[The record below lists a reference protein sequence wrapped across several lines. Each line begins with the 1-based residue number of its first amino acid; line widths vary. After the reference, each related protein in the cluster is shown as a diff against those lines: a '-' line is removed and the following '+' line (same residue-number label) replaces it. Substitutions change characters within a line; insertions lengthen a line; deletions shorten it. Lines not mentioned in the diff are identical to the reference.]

1 MVERFKLYLSKT
13 MLQNYLKIAFR
24 NLVRN
29 KVYSFINIGG
39 LAVGMATCLLISLY
53 VLDEISY
60 DRFNEK
66 ADRICRLDMDIKF
79 GGSEK
84 SYAVSPAPAGP
95 AFLQDYPFIENY
107 VRIRENSIVIKK
119 GNETIAEGDVA
130 FADSSLFEVF
140 TFPMLYGN
148 PKEALKQ
155 PNSVVITESIA
166 KKYFNTSQVLG
177 KFLTIN
183 KTELYKI
190 TGVIK
195 DIPENSHI
203 KRNIYMSMLNYED
216 SKRNVWISNNYNT
229 YLLLKKG
236 ASFTQ
241 LKAKFS
247 EVQKK
252 YLQPE
257 IFQILGIKTIKEFER
272 SGNYL
277 RFDLMPLTQIHLY
290 SNKVAEISTNSNIQY
305 VYIFSAV
312 ALFILLIACVNFMNL
327 STARSVNRAK
337 EVGVRKVLG
346 TVRSYLIGQFLSE
359 SIFLSLI
366 AFILGFGIAYLLLP
380 YFNDLATKQ
389 MNLSLEQKPF
399 LLPVLLLFST
409 LIGLLAGIYPA
420 LILSNFKPIS
430 VLKGKLTTSNKG
442 GYLRNGLVVFQFFAS
457 VFLIICTII
466 IYRQLNFIQNKNL
479 GFNREQVLVIHD
491 TNLLGT
497 GLESFKNE
505 LLQLKEAKSATIS
518 GFLPT
523 PSFRSSNS
531 FWPEGELNAEKGISM
546 QFWEVGH
553 EYTKTLGMQ
562 LLQGR
567 DFDRNM
573 STDSSALVINE
584 SAAKIFGYKNPIGKK
599 LFMYADVQTKRMI
612 AFTIIGVVKNFNYE
626 SLRENVGAMSM
637 CLSTKSYGMISIR
650 LQTDNIKEA
659 IAKIEN
665 KWKSRVGVTPLNY
678 QFLDEAFDGMYRSE
692 QRIGKIFISFAI
704 LAIFIACLGLFGLA
718 TFTAEQR
725 TKEIG
730 IRKVMGASVTQ
741 IVQLLSKDLL
751 RLVILGIIVAS
762 PIAYY
767 FMNKWLQ
774 DFAYQVEISWWI
786 FALAGLISI
795 TIALLTV
802 SYQAI
807 KAAVANPVKSLR
819 TE

>member
-1 MVERFKLYLSKT
+1 
-13 MLQNYLKIAFR
+13 MLRNYLKIALR
-24 NLVRN
+24 NLLRN

-39 LAVGMATCLLISLY
+39 LAVGMATCLLITLY
-53 VLDEISY
+53 VFDEISY

-66 ADRICRLDMDIKF
+66 ADRIYRLDMDIKF
-79 GGSEK
+79 GGLEK

-95 AFLQDYPFIENY
+95 AILRDYPFIENF
-107 VRIRENSIVIKK
+107 VRIRENGVVITK
-119 GNETIAEGDVA
+119 GRETINEHNVA
-130 FADSSLFEVF
+130 FADSTLFEVF
-140 TFPMLYGN
+140 TLPMIYGN
-148 PKEALKQ
+148 PKNALNQ

-177 KFLTIN
+177 KFLTID
-183 KTELYKI
+183 KTHLYKI

-216 SKRNVWISNNYNT
+216 SKQNVWVSNNYNT
-229 YLLLKKG
+229 YLLLKQNVNP
-236 ASFTQ
+236 SQ
-241 LKAKFS
+241 LKSKFR
-247 EVQKK
+247 EILKK
-252 YLQPE
+252 YVQPE
-257 IFQILGIKTIKEFER
+257 IFQVLGIKSIEDFEK
-272 SGNYL
+272 SGSYM
-277 RFDLMPLTQIHLY
+277 RFDLMPLTKIHLN
-290 SNKVAEISTNSNIQY
+290 SDKVAEIGTNSNIQY
-305 VYIFSAV
+305 VYIFSAI

-346 TVRSYLIGQFLSE
+346 TIRSHLMGQFLSE
-359 SIFLSLI
+359 SILLSLI
-366 AFILGFGIAYLLLP
+366 AFFLGFGIAYSLIP
-380 YFNDLATKQ
+380 YFNDLAAKQ
-389 MNLSLEQKPF
+389 MNLSFEKKPF
-399 LLPVLLLFST
+399 LLPALLFFSI
-409 LIGLLAGIYPA
+409 LIGLLAGVYPA
-420 LILSNFKPIS
+420 LILSSFKPIS
-430 VLKGKLTTSNKG
+430 VLKGKLTASIKG
-442 GYLRNGLVVFQFFAS
+442 SYLRSGLVVFQFFSSA
-457 VFLIICTII
+457 FLIICTIV
-466 IYRQLNFIQNKNL
+466 IYRQLSFIQQKNL
-479 GFNREQVLVIHD
+479 GFNREQVLVIND
-491 TNLLGT
+491 TNLLGS
-497 GLESFKNE
+497 GLESFRNE
-505 LLQLKEAKSATIS
+505 LLQLKEIKSATVS

-523 PSFRSSNS
+523 PSYRNNNS

-546 QFWEVGH
+546 QFWEVGFD
-553 EYTKTLGMQ
+553 YTKTLGMQ

-567 DFDRNM
+567 DFDKNM
-573 STDSSALVINE
+573 STDSSALIINE

-599 LFMYADVQTKRMI
+599 LFMYADVQTKRMV

-637 CLSTKSYGMISIR
+637 CLSSKPYGMISIR

-665 KWKSRVGVTPLNY
+665 KWKSRVGASPLNY
-678 QFLDEAFDGMYRSE
+678 QFLDEAFDSMYRSE

-730 IRKVMGASVTQ
+730 IRKVLGASVPQ
-741 IVQLLSKDLL
+741 IVQLLSKDFV
-751 RLVILGIIVAS
+751 RLVIIGIVIAS

-767 FMNKWLQ
+767 FMDKWLQ
-774 DFAYQVEISWWI
+774 DFAYRVEISWWI
-786 FALAGLISI
+786 FALAGIVAIS
-795 TIALLTV
+795 IALLTV

-807 KAAVANPVKSLR
+807 RAALMNPVKSLR

>member
-1 MVERFKLYLSKT
+1 
-13 MLQNYLKIAFR
+13 MLQSYLKIAFR

-66 ADRICRLDMDIKF
+66 ADRIYRLDMDIKF

-95 AFLQDYPFIENY
+95 TFLRDYPFIENY
-107 VRIRENSIVIKK
+107 VRIKENRVVIEK
-119 GNETIAEGDVA
+119 GKETINEWNVA
-130 FADSSLFEVF
+130 FADSTLFEVF
-140 TFPMLYGN
+140 TLPMIYGN
-148 PKEALKQ
+148 PKNALSQ
-155 PNSVVITESIA
+155 PNSVVITESVA
-166 KKYFNTSQVLG
+166 KKYFNTVQVLN

-216 SKRNVWISNNYNT
+216 SKRNIWTSNNYNT
-229 YLLLKKG
+229 YLLLKQG
-236 ASFTQ
+236 ANPSQ
-241 LKAKFS
+241 IKSKFR
-247 EVQKK
+247 EIQKK
-252 YLQPE
+252 YMLPE
-257 IFQILGIKTIKEFER
+257 IFQILGTKTVEEFEK

-277 RFDLMPLTQIHLY
+277 RFDLMPLMQIHLY
-290 SNKVAEISTNSNIQY
+290 SNKVAEIGTNSNIQY
-305 VYIFSAV
+305 VYIFSAI
-312 ALFILLIACVNFMNL
+312 ALFILLIACINFMNL

-346 TVRSYLIGQFLSE
+346 TIRSYLIGQFLSE
-359 SIFLSLI
+359 SILLGLI
-366 AFILGFGIAYLLLP
+366 AFFLGFGIAYLLLP
-380 YFNDLATKQ
+380 HFNDLANKQ
-389 MNLSLEQKPF
+389 MNLSFEQKPF
-399 LLPVLLLFST
+399 LLPVLLLFSI
-409 LIGLLAGIYPA
+409 LIGLLAGVYPA
-420 LILSNFKPIS
+420 LILSAFKPIS

-442 GYLRNGLVVFQFFAS
+442 GYLRSGLVIFQFFAS
-457 VFLIICTII
+457 AFLIICTMV
-466 IYRQLNFIQNKNL
+466 IYRQLSFIQQKNL
-479 GFNREQVLVIHD
+479 GFNREQVLIIND
-491 TNLLGT
+491 TNLLEN

-505 LLQLKEAKSATIS
+505 LLQFKEIKSATIS
-518 GFLPT
+518 AFLPT
-523 PSFRSSNS
+523 PSNRNNNS
-531 FWPEGELNAEKGISM
+531 FWPEGELNVEKGISM

-553 EYTKTLGMQ
+553 DYTKTLGMQ

-567 DFDRNM
+567 DFDKNM
-573 STDSSALVINE
+573 STDSSALIINE
-584 SAAKIFGYKNPIGKK
+584 SSAKIFGYKNLIGRK
-599 LFMYADVQTKRMI
+599 LFMYTDIQAKIMKT
-612 AFTIIGVVKNFNYE
+612 FTIIGVVKNFNYE
-626 SLRENVGAMSM
+626 SLRENIGAMSI
-637 CLSTKSYGMISIR
+637 CLSTKPYGAISVR
-650 LQTDNIKEA
+650 LQTDNVKEVV
-659 IAKIEN
+659 AKIEN
-665 KWKSRVGVTPLNY
+665 KWKSSVGAMPLNY
-678 QFLDEAFDGMYRSE
+678 QFLDEAFDSMYRSE

-730 IRKVMGASVTQ
+730 IRKVMGASVIQ
-741 IVQLLSKDLL
+741 IVNLLSKDFL
-751 RLVILGIIVAS
+751 RLVILGIVIAS
-762 PIAYY
+762 PVAYWA
-767 FMNKWLQ
+767 MNKWIQ
-774 DFAYQVEISWWI
+774 DFAYRIEISWWT
-786 FALAGLISI
+786 FVLAGLISI
-795 TIALLTV
+795 VIALLTV

>member
-1 MVERFKLYLSKT
+1 MI
-13 MLQNYLKIAFR
+13 QNYLKIALR
-24 NLVRN
+24 NLLRN
-29 KVYSFINIGG
+29 KVYSFINIVG

-53 VLDEISY
+53 VFDEISY

-84 SYAVSPAPAGP
+84 NYAVSPAPAGP
-95 AFLQDYPFIENY
+95 ALLQDYPFIENY
-107 VRIRENSIVIKK
+107 VRIRENSVVIKK
-119 GNETIAEGDVA
+119 GIETLAEGDVA
-130 FADSSLFEVF
+130 FADSTLFEVF
-140 TFPMLYGN
+140 IFPMLYGN

-183 KTELYKI
+183 NTELYKI

-203 KRNIYMSMLNYED
+203 RRNIYMSMLNYED
-216 SKRNVWISNNYNT
+216 SKRNVWVNNNYNT
-229 YLLLKKG
+229 YLLFRKG
-236 ASFTQ
+236 VNFTQ

-257 IFQILGIKTIKEFER
+257 IFQILGIKTIKDFEK
-272 SGNYL
+272 SGNYM

-290 SNKVAEISTNSNIQY
+290 SNKVAEISANSNIQY
-305 VYIFSAV
+305 VYIFSAI

-337 EVGVRKVLG
+337 EVGIRKVLG
-346 TVRSYLIGQFLSE
+346 TVRSYLVGQFLSE
-359 SIFLSLI
+359 SILLSLI
-366 AFILGFGIAYLLLP
+366 AFVLGFGIAYLLLP
-380 YFNDLATKQ
+380 YFNDLAAKQ
-389 MNLSLEQKPF
+389 MNLSFEQKPF
-399 LLPVLLLFST
+399 LLPVLILSST

-420 LILSNFKPIS
+420 LILSAFKPIS
-430 VLKGKLTTSNKG
+430 VLKGKLTASNKG
-442 GYLRNGLVVFQFFAS
+442 GYLRSGLVVFQFFAS
-457 VFLIICTII
+457 VFLIICTIV

-491 TNLLGT
+491 TNLLNN
-497 GLESFKNE
+497 GLASFKNE
-505 LLQLKEAKSATIS
+505 LLQLNEVKSASIS
-518 GFLPT
+518 NFLPT
-523 PSFRSSNS
+523 PSYRNSST
-531 FWPEGELNAEKGISM
+531 FFPEGELNAEKGINM

-553 EYTKTLGMQ
+553 DYTKTLGMQ
-562 LLQGR
+562 LLKGR
-567 DFDRNM
+567 DFDKSM
-573 STDSSALVINE
+573 FTDSSALVINE
-584 SAAKIFGYKNPIGKK
+584 SAAKIFGYKNPVGKK
-599 LFMYADVQTKRMI
+599 VFMYTDIQAKIMKT
-612 AFTIIGVVKNFNYE
+612 FTIIGVIKNFNYE

-637 CLSTKSYGMISIR
+637 CLSTNPHGMISIR
-650 LQTDNIKEA
+650 LKTNDVKQTIAA
-659 IAKIEN
+659 IDK
-665 KWKSRVGVTPLNY
+665 KWKARVGVTPLNY
-678 QFLDEAFDGMYRSE
+678 QFLDEAFDSMYRSE

-730 IRKVMGASVTQ
+730 IRKVLGASVTQ

-751 RLVILGIIVAS
+751 RLVIVGIIIAS

-786 FALAGLISI
+786 FVLAGVISVA
-795 TIALLTV
+795 IALLTV

>member
-1 MVERFKLYLSKT
+1 MI
-13 MLQNYLKIAFR
+13 QNYLKIALR
-24 NLVRN
+24 NLLRN

-39 LAVGMATCLLISLY
+39 LAVGMATCLLITLY

-66 ADRICRLDMDIKF
+66 ADRIYRLDMDIKF

-95 AFLQDYPFIENY
+95 ALLRDYPFIENY
-107 VRIRENSIVIKK
+107 VRIRENGVVITK
-119 GNETIAEGDVA
+119 GKETINEQNVA

-140 TFPMLYGN
+140 TLPMLYGN
-148 PKEALKQ
+148 PKNALSQ

-166 KKYFNTSQVLG
+166 KKYFNTVQVLG
-177 KFLTIN
+177 KVLTID
-183 KTELYKI
+183 KTQLYKI

-216 SKRNVWISNNYNT
+216 SKRNIWVSNNYNT
-229 YLLLKKG
+229 YLLFKQKVDP
-236 ASFTQ
+236 SQ
-241 LKAKFS
+241 LRARFR
-247 EVQKK
+247 EIQKK
-252 YLQPE
+252 YMQPE
-257 IFQILGIKTIKEFER
+257 IFQILGIKTMEDFEK
-272 SGNYL
+272 SGNYM
-277 RFDLMPLTQIHLY
+277 RFDLMPLKQIHLY
-290 SNKVAEISTNSNIQY
+290 SNKVAEIGTNSNIQY
-305 VYIFSAV
+305 VYIFSAI

-346 TVRSYLIGQFLSE
+346 TIRSYLIGQFLSE
-359 SIFLSLI
+359 SILLSLI
-366 AFILGFGIAYLLLP
+366 AFILGFGIAYALLP
-380 YFNDLATKQ
+380 YFNDLAAKQ

-399 LLPVLLLFST
+399 LLPALLFFSI

-420 LILSNFKPIS
+420 LVLSAFKPIS
-430 VLKGKLTTSNKG
+430 VLKGKLTTSSRG
-442 GYLRNGLVVFQFFAS
+442 GYLRSGLVVFQFFAS
-457 VFLIICTII
+457 AFLIICTIV
-466 IYRQLNFIQNKNL
+466 IYRQLNFIQQKNL
-479 GFNREQVLVIHD
+479 GFNREQVLVINE

-497 GLESFKNE
+497 GLESFRNE
-505 LLQLKEAKSATIS
+505 LLQLKETKSATIS

-523 PSFRSSNS
+523 PSYRNSNS
-531 FWPEGELNAEKGISM
+531 FWPEGELNAEKGINM

-553 EYTKTLGMQ
+553 DYTKTLGMQ

-573 STDSSALVINE
+573 STDSSALIINE
-584 SAAKIFGYKNPIGKK
+584 SAAKIFGYKNPIGRK
-599 LFMYADVQTKRMI
+599 LFMYADIQTKRMI

-650 LQTDNIKEA
+650 LQTDNAKEA

-665 KWKSRVGVTPLNY
+665 KWKSRVGATPLNY
-678 QFLDEAFDGMYRSE
+678 QFLDEAFDSMYRSE

-730 IRKVMGASVTQ
+730 IRKILGASVSQ
-741 IVQLLSKDLL
+741 IVRLLSKDFIQ
-751 RLVILGIIVAS
+751 LVIVGIVIAS

-767 FMNKWLQ
+767 FMDKWLQ
-774 DFAYQVEISWWI
+774 DFAYRVEISWWI
-786 FALAGLISI
+786 FASAGII
-795 TIALLTV
+795 AIVIALLTV

-807 KAAVANPVKSLR
+807 KAALANPVKSLR

>member
-1 MVERFKLYLSKT
+1 
-13 MLQNYLKIAFR
+13 MLRNYLKIALR
-24 NLVRN
+24 NLLRN

-39 LAVGMATCLLISLY
+39 LAVGMATCLLITLY
-53 VLDEISY
+53 VFDEISY

-66 ADRICRLDMDIKF
+66 ADRIYRLDMDIKF
-79 GGSEK
+79 GGLEK

-95 AFLQDYPFIENY
+95 AILRDYPFIENF
-107 VRIRENSIVIKK
+107 VRIRENGVVITK
-119 GNETIAEGDVA
+119 GRETINEHNVA
-130 FADSSLFEVF
+130 FADSTLFEVF
-140 TFPMLYGN
+140 TLPMIYGN
-148 PKEALKQ
+148 PKNALNQ

-177 KFLTIN
+177 KFLTID
-183 KTELYKI
+183 KTHLYKI

-216 SKRNVWISNNYNT
+216 SKQNVWVSNNYNT
-229 YLLLKKG
+229 YLLLKQNVNP
-236 ASFTQ
+236 SQ
-241 LKAKFS
+241 LKSKFR
-247 EVQKK
+247 EILKK
-252 YLQPE
+252 YVQPE
-257 IFQILGIKTIKEFER
+257 IFQVLGIKSIEDFEK
-272 SGNYL
+272 SGSYM
-277 RFDLMPLTQIHLY
+277 RFDLMALTKIHLH
-290 SNKVAEISTNSNIQY
+290 SDKVAEIGTNSNIQY
-305 VYIFSAV
+305 VYIFSAI

-346 TVRSYLIGQFLSE
+346 TIRSHLMGQFLSE
-359 SIFLSLI
+359 SILLSLI
-366 AFILGFGIAYLLLP
+366 AFFLGFGIAYSLIP
-380 YFNDLATKQ
+380 YFNDLAAKQ
-389 MNLSLEQKPF
+389 MNLSFEKKPF
-399 LLPVLLLFST
+399 LLPALLFFSI
-409 LIGLLAGIYPA
+409 LIGLLAGVYPA
-420 LILSNFKPIS
+420 LILSSFKPIS
-430 VLKGKLTTSNKG
+430 VLKGKLTASNKG
-442 GYLRNGLVVFQFFAS
+442 SYLRSGLVVFQFFSSA
-457 VFLIICTII
+457 FLIICTIV
-466 IYRQLNFIQNKNL
+466 IYRQLSFIQQKNL
-479 GFNREQVLVIHD
+479 GFNREQVLVIND
-491 TNLLGT
+491 TNLLGS
-497 GLESFKNE
+497 GLESFRNE
-505 LLQLKEAKSATIS
+505 LLQLKEIKSATVS

-523 PSFRSSNS
+523 PSYRNNNS

-546 QFWEVGH
+546 QFWEVGFD
-553 EYTKTLGMQ
+553 YTKTLGMQ

-567 DFDRNM
+567 DFDKNM
-573 STDSSALVINE
+573 STDSSALIINE

-599 LFMYADVQTKRMI
+599 LFMYADVQTKRMV

-637 CLSTKSYGMISIR
+637 CLSSKPYGMISIR

-665 KWKSRVGVTPLNY
+665 KWKSRVGASPLNY
-678 QFLDEAFDGMYRSE
+678 QFLDEAFDSMYRSE

-730 IRKVMGASVTQ
+730 IRKVLGASVPQ
-741 IVQLLSKDLL
+741 IVQLLSKDFV
-751 RLVILGIIVAS
+751 RLVIIGIVIAS

-767 FMNKWLQ
+767 FMDKWLQ
-774 DFAYQVEISWWI
+774 DFAYRVEISWWI
-786 FALAGLISI
+786 FALAGIVAIS
-795 TIALLTV
+795 IALLTV

-807 KAAVANPVKSLR
+807 RAALMNPVKSLR

>member
-1 MVERFKLYLSKT
+1 
-13 MLQNYLKIAFR
+13 MLRNYLKIALR
-24 NLVRN
+24 NLLRN

-39 LAVGMATCLLISLY
+39 LAVGMATCLLITLY
-53 VLDEISY
+53 VFDEISY

-66 ADRICRLDMDIKF
+66 ADRIYRLDMDIKF
-79 GGSEK
+79 GGLEK

-95 AFLQDYPFIENY
+95 AILRDYPFIENF
-107 VRIRENSIVIKK
+107 VRIRENGVVITK
-119 GNETIAEGDVA
+119 GRETINEHNVA
-130 FADSSLFEVF
+130 FADSTLFEVF
-140 TFPMLYGN
+140 TLPMIYGN
-148 PKEALKQ
+148 PKNALNQ

-177 KFLTIN
+177 KFLTID
-183 KTELYKI
+183 KTHLYKI

-216 SKRNVWISNNYNT
+216 SKQNVWVSNNYNT
-229 YLLLKKG
+229 YLLLKQNVNP
-236 ASFTQ
+236 SQ
-241 LKAKFS
+241 LKSKFR
-247 EVQKK
+247 EILKK
-252 YLQPE
+252 YVQPE
-257 IFQILGIKTIKEFER
+257 IFQVLGIKSIEDFEK
-272 SGNYL
+272 SGSYM
-277 RFDLMPLTQIHLY
+277 RFDLMPLTKIHLH
-290 SNKVAEISTNSNIQY
+290 SDKVAEIGTNSNIQY
-305 VYIFSAV
+305 VYIFSAI

-346 TVRSYLIGQFLSE
+346 TIRSHLMGQFLSE
-359 SIFLSLI
+359 SILLSLI
-366 AFILGFGIAYLLLP
+366 AFFLGFGIAYSLIP
-380 YFNDLATKQ
+380 YFNDLAAKQ
-389 MNLSLEQKPF
+389 MNLSFEKKPF
-399 LLPVLLLFST
+399 LLPALLFFSI
-409 LIGLLAGIYPA
+409 LIGLLAGVYPA
-420 LILSNFKPIS
+420 LILSSFKPIS
-430 VLKGKLTTSNKG
+430 VLKGKLTASNKG
-442 GYLRNGLVVFQFFAS
+442 SYLRSGLVVFQFFSSA
-457 VFLIICTII
+457 FLIICTIV
-466 IYRQLNFIQNKNL
+466 IYRQLSFIQQKNL
-479 GFNREQVLVIHD
+479 GFNREQVLVIND
-491 TNLLGT
+491 TNLLGS
-497 GLESFKNE
+497 GLESFRNE
-505 LLQLKEAKSATIS
+505 LLQLKEIKSATVS

-523 PSFRSSNS
+523 PSYRNNNS

-546 QFWEVGH
+546 QFWEVGFD
-553 EYTKTLGMQ
+553 YTKTLGMQ

-567 DFDRNM
+567 DFDKNM
-573 STDSSALVINE
+573 STDSSALIINE

-599 LFMYADVQTKRMI
+599 LFMYADVQTKRMV

-637 CLSTKSYGMISIR
+637 CLSSKPYGMISIR

-665 KWKSRVGVTPLNY
+665 KWKSRVGASPLNY
-678 QFLDEAFDGMYRSE
+678 QFLDEAFDSMYRSE

-730 IRKVMGASVTQ
+730 IRKVLGASVPQ
-741 IVQLLSKDLL
+741 IVQLLSKDFV
-751 RLVILGIIVAS
+751 RLVIIGIVIAS

-767 FMNKWLQ
+767 FMDKWLQ
-774 DFAYQVEISWWI
+774 DFAYRVEISWWI
-786 FALAGLISI
+786 FALAGIVAIS
-795 TIALLTV
+795 IALLTV

-807 KAAVANPVKSLR
+807 RAALMNPVKSLR

>member
-1 MVERFKLYLSKT
+1 

-24 NLVRN
+24 NLLRN

-39 LAVGMATCLLISLY
+39 LAVGMATCLLISMY
-53 VLDEISY
+53 ILDEVSY

-66 ADRICRLDMDIKF
+66 ADRIYRLDMDIKF

-95 AFLQDYPFIENY
+95 TFLRYFPFIENY
-107 VRIRENSIVIKK
+107 VRIRENVVVIEK
-119 GNETIAEGDVA
+119 GKETINEHNVA

-140 TFPMLYGN
+140 TLPMIYGN
-148 PKEALKQ
+148 PKNALCQ

-166 KKYFNTSQVLG
+166 KKYFNTVQVLG
-177 KFLTIN
+177 KILTID
-183 KTELYKI
+183 KTQLYKI

-216 SKRNVWISNNYNT
+216 SKRNVWVSNNYNT
-229 YLLLKKG
+229 YLLLKQNVNPV
-236 ASFTQ
+236 Q
-241 LKAKFS
+241 LKS
-247 EVQKK
+247 RLREILKK

-257 IFQILGIKTIKEFER
+257 LFQILGIKSMEDFEK
-272 SGNYL
+272 SGNYM
-277 RFDLMPLTQIHLY
+277 RFDLMPLTKIHLY
-290 SNKVAEISTNSNIQY
+290 SDKVAEIGTNSNIQY
-305 VYIFSAV
+305 VYIFSAI

-346 TVRSYLIGQFLSE
+346 TIRSHLMSQFLSE
-359 SIFLSLI
+359 SILLSMI

-389 MNLSLEQKPF
+389 MSLSLEQKPL
-399 LLPVLLLFST
+399 LLPVLLFFSIF
-409 LIGLLAGIYPA
+409 IGLLAGVYPA
-420 LILSNFKPIS
+420 LILSAFKPIS
-430 VLKGKLTTSNKG
+430 VLKGKLTTRNKG
-442 GYLRNGLVVFQFFAS
+442 SYLRNGLVVFQFFSSA
-457 VFLIICTII
+457 FLIICTIA
-466 IYRQLNFIQNKNL
+466 IYRQLHFIQNKNL
-479 GFNREQVLVIHD
+479 GFNREQVLVIND
-491 TNLLGT
+491 TNLLGN

-505 LLQLKEAKSATIS
+505 LLQLKETKSATIS

-523 PSFRSSNS
+523 PSYRNNNS

-553 EYTKTLGMQ
+553 DYTKTLGMQ

-567 DFDRNM
+567 DFDKNM
-573 STDSSALVINE
+573 STDSTALIINE
-584 SAAKIFGYKNPIGKK
+584 SATKIFGYKNPIGKK
-599 LFMYADVQTKRMI
+599 LFMYADIQTKRMV
-612 AFTIIGVVKNFNYE
+612 AFTIIGVVKNFNFE

-637 CLSTKSYGMISIR
+637 CLSPKSYGMISIR
-650 LQTDNIKEA
+650 LQTDNVKEA
-659 IAKIEN
+659 IAKIES
-665 KWKSRVGVTPLNY
+665 KWKSRVGASPLNY
-678 QFLDEAFDGMYRSE
+678 HFLDEAFDSMYRSE

-704 LAIFIACLGLFGLA
+704 LAILIACLGLFGLA

-725 TKEIG
+725 IKEIG
-730 IRKVMGASVTQ
+730 IRKVLGATVTQ
-741 IVQLLSKDLL
+741 IVQLLSIDFL
-751 RLVILGIIVAS
+751 RLVIWGIVIAS
-762 PIAYY
+762 PIAYWAI
-767 FMNKWLQ
+767 NKWLQ
-774 DFAYQVEISWWI
+774 DFAYRVEISWWI
-786 FALAGLISI
+786 FALAGALAVL
-795 TIALLTV
+795 IALLTV

>member
-1 MVERFKLYLSKT
+1 
-13 MLQNYLKIAFR
+13 MLQNYLKIALR
-24 NLVRN
+24 NLLRN

-39 LAVGMATCLLISLY
+39 LAVGMATCLLITLY

-66 ADRICRLDMDIKF
+66 ADRIYRLDMDIKF

-95 AFLQDYPFIENY
+95 ALLRDYPFIENY
-107 VRIRENSIVIKK
+107 VRIRENGVVITK
-119 GNETIAEGDVA
+119 GKETINEQNVA

-140 TFPMLYGN
+140 TLPMLYGN
-148 PKEALKQ
+148 PKNALSQ

-166 KKYFNTSQVLG
+166 KKYFNTVQVLG
-177 KFLTIN
+177 KVLTID
-183 KTELYKI
+183 KTQLYKI

-216 SKRNVWISNNYNT
+216 SKRNIWVSNNYNT
-229 YLLLKKG
+229 YLLFKQKVDP
-236 ASFTQ
+236 SQ
-241 LKAKFS
+241 LRARFR
-247 EVQKK
+247 EIQKK
-252 YLQPE
+252 YMQPE
-257 IFQILGIKTIKEFER
+257 IFQILGIKTMEDFEK
-272 SGNYL
+272 SGNYM
-277 RFDLMPLTQIHLY
+277 RFDLMPLKQIHLY
-290 SNKVAEISTNSNIQY
+290 SNKVAEIGTNSNIQY
-305 VYIFSAV
+305 VYIFSAI

-346 TVRSYLIGQFLSE
+346 TIRSYLIGQFLSE
-359 SIFLSLI
+359 SILLSLI
-366 AFILGFGIAYLLLP
+366 AFILGFGIAYALLP
-380 YFNDLATKQ
+380 YFNDLAAKQ

-399 LLPVLLLFST
+399 LLPALLFFSI
-409 LIGLLAGIYPA
+409 LIGLLAGVYPA
-420 LILSNFKPIS
+420 SVLSAFKPIS

-442 GYLRNGLVVFQFFAS
+442 GYLRSGLVVFQFFAS
-457 VFLIICTII
+457 AFLIICTIV
-466 IYRQLNFIQNKNL
+466 IYRQLNFIQQKNL
-479 GFNREQVLVIHD
+479 GFNREQVLVINE

-505 LLQLKEAKSATIS
+505 LLQLKETKSATIS

-523 PSFRSSNS
+523 PSYRNSNS

-553 EYTKTLGMQ
+553 DYTKTLGMQ

-573 STDSSALVINE
+573 STDSSALIINE
-584 SAAKIFGYKNPIGKK
+584 SAAKIFGYKNPIGRK
-599 LFMYADVQTKRMI
+599 LFMYADIQTKRMI

-650 LQTDNIKEA
+650 LQTDNVKEA
-659 IAKIEN
+659 IAKIES
-665 KWKSRVGVTPLNY
+665 KWKSRVGASPLNY
-678 QFLDEAFDGMYRSE
+678 QFLDEAFDSMYRSE

-730 IRKVMGASVTQ
+730 IRKVLGASVSQ
-741 IVQLLSKDLL
+741 IVQLLSKDFI
-751 RLVILGIIVAS
+751 RLVIVGIVIAS

-767 FMNKWLQ
+767 FMDKWLQ
-774 DFAYQVEISWWI
+774 DFAYRVEISWWI
-786 FALAGLISI
+786 FALAGIVAI
-795 TIALLTV
+795 VIALLTV

-807 KAAVANPVKSLR
+807 RAALMNPVKSLR

>member
-1 MVERFKLYLSKT
+1 
-13 MLQNYLKIAFR
+13 MLQNYLKIALR
-24 NLVRN
+24 NLLRN

-39 LAVGMATCLLISLY
+39 LAVGMATCLLITLY
-53 VLDEISY
+53 VFDEISY

-66 ADRICRLDMDIKF
+66 ADRIYRLDMDIKF
-79 GGSEK
+79 GGLEK

-95 AFLQDYPFIENY
+95 AILRDYPFIENF
-107 VRIRENSIVIKK
+107 VRIRENGVVITK
-119 GNETIAEGDVA
+119 GRETINEHNVA
-130 FADSSLFEVF
+130 FADSTLFEVF
-140 TFPMLYGN
+140 TLPMIYGN
-148 PKEALKQ
+148 PKNALNQ

-177 KFLTIN
+177 KFLTID
-183 KTELYKI
+183 KTHLYKI

-216 SKRNVWISNNYNT
+216 SKQNVWVSNNYNT
-229 YLLLKKG
+229 YLLLKQNVNP
-236 ASFTQ
+236 SQ
-241 LKAKFS
+241 LKSKFR
-247 EVQKK
+247 EILKK
-252 YLQPE
+252 YVQPE
-257 IFQILGIKTIKEFER
+257 IFQVLGIKSIEDFEK
-272 SGNYL
+272 SGSYM
-277 RFDLMPLTQIHLY
+277 RFDLMPLTKIHLN
-290 SNKVAEISTNSNIQY
+290 SDKVAEIGTNSNIQY
-305 VYIFSAV
+305 VYIFSAI

-346 TVRSYLIGQFLSE
+346 TIRSHLMGQFLSE
-359 SIFLSLI
+359 SILLSLI
-366 AFILGFGIAYLLLP
+366 AFFLGFGIAYSLIP
-380 YFNDLATKQ
+380 YFNDLAAKQ
-389 MNLSLEQKPF
+389 MNLSFEKKPF
-399 LLPVLLLFST
+399 LLPALLFFSI
-409 LIGLLAGIYPA
+409 LIGLLAGVYPA
-420 LILSNFKPIS
+420 LILSSFKPIS
-430 VLKGKLTTSNKG
+430 VLKGKLTASNKG
-442 GYLRNGLVVFQFFAS
+442 SYLRSGLVVFQFFSSA
-457 VFLIICTII
+457 FLIICTIV
-466 IYRQLNFIQNKNL
+466 IYRQLSFIQQKNL
-479 GFNREQVLVIHD
+479 GFNREQVLVIND
-491 TNLLGT
+491 TNLLGS
-497 GLESFKNE
+497 GLESFRNE

-523 PSFRSSNS
+523 PSYRNNNS

-546 QFWEVGH
+546 QFWEVGFD
-553 EYTKTLGMQ
+553 YTKTLGMQ

-567 DFDRNM
+567 DFDKNM
-573 STDSSALVINE
+573 STDSSALIINE

-599 LFMYADVQTKRMI
+599 LFMYADVQTKRMV

-637 CLSTKSYGMISIR
+637 CLSSKPYGMISIR

-665 KWKSRVGVTPLNY
+665 KWKSRVVASPLNY
-678 QFLDEAFDGMYRSE
+678 QFLDEAFDSMYRSE

-730 IRKVMGASVTQ
+730 IRKVLGASVPQ
-741 IVQLLSKDLL
+741 IVQLLSKDFV
-751 RLVILGIIVAS
+751 RLVIIGIVIAS

-767 FMNKWLQ
+767 FMDKWLQ
-774 DFAYQVEISWWI
+774 DFAYRVEISWWI
-786 FALAGLISI
+786 FALAGIVAIS
-795 TIALLTV
+795 IALLTV

-807 KAAVANPVKSLR
+807 RAALMNPVKSLR

>member
-1 MVERFKLYLSKT
+1 
-13 MLQNYLKIAFR
+13 MLKNYLKIALR
-24 NLVRN
+24 NLLRH
-29 KVYSFINIGG
+29 KVYTLINIGG

-95 AFLQDYPFIENY
+95 ALLQDYPFIENY
-107 VRIRENSIVIKK
+107 VRIRENSIIIKK
-119 GNETIAEGDVA
+119 GNETISEADVA

-140 TFPMLYGN
+140 TLPMLYGN

-155 PNSVVITESIA
+155 PNSVVITERIA

-183 KTELYKI
+183 KTESYKI

-216 SKRNVWISNNYNT
+216 SKRNVWTNNNYNT

-247 EVQKK
+247 EIQKK

-257 IFQILGIKTIKEFER
+257 ILQILGIKTIEEFEK

-277 RFDLMPLTQIHLY
+277 QFDLMPLTQIHLY
-290 SNKVAEISTNSNIQY
+290 SDKVAEIGTNSNIQY
-305 VYIFSAV
+305 VYIFSAI

-337 EVGVRKVLG
+337 EVGIRKVLG
-346 TVRSYLIGQFLSE
+346 TIRSHLMSQFLSE
-359 SIFLSLI
+359 SILLSMI

-380 YFNDLATKQ
+380 YFNDLAAKQ

-399 LLPVLLLFST
+399 LLPALLFFSI
-409 LIGLLAGIYPA
+409 LMGLLAGVYPA
-420 LILSNFKPIS
+420 LVLSAFKPIS
-430 VLKGKLTTSNKG
+430 VLKGKLTASNKG
-442 GYLRNGLVVFQFFAS
+442 GYLRSGLVVLQFFAS
-457 VFLIICTII
+457 AFLIICTIV
-466 IYRQLNFIQNKNL
+466 IYRQLSFIQNKNL
-479 GFNREQVLVIHD
+479 GFNREQVLVIND

-505 LLQLKEAKSATIS
+505 ILQLKETKSASIS

-523 PSFRSSNS
+523 PSYRNNTS
-531 FWPEGELNAEKGISM
+531 FWPEGELNAEKGINM
-546 QFWEVGH
+546 QFWEIGH
-553 EYTKTLGMQ
+553 DYTKTLGMQ

-567 DFDRNM
+567 DFDKNM
-573 STDSSALVINE
+573 STDSSALIINE

-650 LQTDNIKEA
+650 LQTDNVKEA
-659 IAKIEN
+659 IAKIES

-741 IVQLLSKDLL
+741 IVQLLSKDFV
-751 RLVILGIIVAS
+751 RLVIFGIVIAC
-762 PIAYY
+762 PLAYY
-767 FMNKWLQ
+767 FMDKWLQ
-774 DFAYQVEISWWI
+774 DFAYRIDISWWI
-786 FALAGLISI
+786 FALAGIVAI
-795 TIALLTV
+795 VIALLTV
-802 SYQAI
+802 SFQAI
-807 KAAVANPVKSLR
+807 KAALANPVKSLR

>member
-1 MVERFKLYLSKT
+1 MI
-13 MLQNYLKIAFR
+13 QNYLKIALR
-24 NLVRN
+24 NLLRN

-39 LAVGMATCLLISLY
+39 LAVGMATCLLITLY

-66 ADRICRLDMDIKF
+66 ADRIYRLDMDIKF

-95 AFLQDYPFIENY
+95 ALLRDYPFIENY
-107 VRIRENSIVIKK
+107 VRIRENGVVITK
-119 GNETIAEGDVA
+119 GKETINEQNVA

-140 TFPMLYGN
+140 TLPMLYGN
-148 PKEALKQ
+148 PKNALSQ

-166 KKYFNTSQVLG
+166 KKYFNTVQVLG
-177 KFLTIN
+177 KVLTID
-183 KTELYKI
+183 KTQLYKI

-216 SKRNVWISNNYNT
+216 SKRNIWVSNNYNT
-229 YLLLKKG
+229 YLLFKQKVDP
-236 ASFTQ
+236 SQ
-241 LKAKFS
+241 LRARFR
-247 EVQKK
+247 EIQKK
-252 YLQPE
+252 YMQPE
-257 IFQILGIKTIKEFER
+257 IFQILGIKTMEDFEK
-272 SGNYL
+272 SGNYM
-277 RFDLMPLTQIHLY
+277 RFDLMPLKQIHLY
-290 SNKVAEISTNSNIQY
+290 SNKVAEIGTNSNIQY
-305 VYIFSAV
+305 VYIFSAI

-346 TVRSYLIGQFLSE
+346 TIRSYLIGQFLSE
-359 SIFLSLI
+359 SILLSLI
-366 AFILGFGIAYLLLP
+366 AFILGFGIAYALLP
-380 YFNDLATKQ
+380 YFNDLAAKQ

-399 LLPVLLLFST
+399 LLPALLFFSI

-420 LILSNFKPIS
+420 LVLSAFKPIS
-430 VLKGKLTTSNKG
+430 VLKGKLTTSSRG
-442 GYLRNGLVVFQFFAS
+442 GYLRSGLVVFQFFAS
-457 VFLIICTII
+457 AFLIICTIV
-466 IYRQLNFIQNKNL
+466 IYRQLNFIQQKNL
-479 GFNREQVLVIHD
+479 GFNREQVLVINE

-497 GLESFKNE
+497 GLESFRNE
-505 LLQLKEAKSATIS
+505 LLQLKETKSATIS

-523 PSFRSSNS
+523 PSYRNSNS

-553 EYTKTLGMQ
+553 DYTKTLGMQ

-573 STDSSALVINE
+573 STDSSALIINE
-584 SAAKIFGYKNPIGKK
+584 SAAKIFGYKNPIGRK
-599 LFMYADVQTKRMI
+599 LFMYADIQTKRMI

-650 LQTDNIKEA
+650 LQTDNAKEA

-665 KWKSRVGVTPLNY
+665 KWKSRVGATPLNY
-678 QFLDEAFDGMYRSE
+678 QFLDEAFDSMYRSE

-730 IRKVMGASVTQ
+730 IRKVLGASVSQ
-741 IVQLLSKDLL
+741 IVQLLSKDFI
-751 RLVILGIIVAS
+751 RLVIFGIVIAS
-762 PIAYY
+762 PLAYY
-767 FMNKWLQ
+767 FMDKWLQ
-774 DFAYQVEISWWI
+774 DFAYRVEISWWI
-786 FALAGLISI
+786 FALAGIVAI
-795 TIALLTV
+795 VIALLTV

-807 KAAVANPVKSLR
+807 RAALMNPVKSLR